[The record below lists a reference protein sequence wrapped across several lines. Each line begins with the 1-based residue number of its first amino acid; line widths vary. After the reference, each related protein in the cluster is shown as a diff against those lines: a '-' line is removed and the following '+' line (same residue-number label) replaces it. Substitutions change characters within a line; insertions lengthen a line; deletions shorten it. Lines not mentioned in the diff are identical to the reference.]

1 VARADQSPL
10 DLVRAAYLYCF
21 TPFEMARLGAEAAQR
36 GAYNRFAY
44 RQTLA
49 DHTSR
54 NITTP
59 NNDTLYA
66 SAWLDLSNGP
76 VTLTIPARE
85 QRYFSVAL
93 MDIFSD
99 NAHVLHGRAGAPT
112 NYLVVGPRWRGRSP
126 PNGRL
131 LRMTSAHGWLLGRVL
146 VNGASDIVASAGV
159 LRQIALSDVSAPE
172 ALQTFPRDPT
182 NPENLLETVNE
193 ALGRCDPGSAN
204 LRRARRFRS
213 VGVRPGARNA
223 FAALSPATQ
232 SLWRTTASAV
242 LNELRGN
249 TSISGQIRAGWIYPP
264 DSVGDFG
271 GDDHLRAAIA
281 LGGIGALPPHE
292 AIYFT
297 AMADSNGAPLDGV
310 HSYRWTLPPS
320 GMPVDAF
327 WSLSMYEM
335 DGPGRMFFVNNQI
348 NRYSIGDRTP
358 DLSFADDGA
367 LSITLSHMQNA
378 ANWLPAPNG
387 PFRVMLR
394 AYAPRPVLR
403 SGRWPIPALHRL

>member
-1 VARADQSPL
+1 
-10 DLVRAAYLYCF
+10 
-21 TPFEMARLGAEAAQR
+21 MARLGAEAAQR
-36 GAYNRFAY
+36 SAYNRFAY

-49 DHTSR
+49 DHTAR

-85 QRYFSVAL
+85 ERYFSVAL
-93 MDIFSD
+93 MDLFSD

-112 NYLVVGPRWRGRSP
+112 NHLIVGPSWHGRAP
-126 PNGRL
+126 PDKHL
-131 LRMTSAHGWLLGRVL
+131 LRMASAHGWLLGRVL
-146 VNGASDIVASAGV
+146 VNGASDIAASVDV
-159 LRQIALSDVSAPE
+159 LRQIVLSNVSVPE
-172 ALQTFPRDPT
+172 ALQTAPRDPT
-182 NPENLLETVNE
+182 DPENVLETVNE
-193 ALGRCDPGSAN
+193 ALGRCNPGSAN
-204 LRRARRFRS
+204 LRRARRFRN

-223 FAALSPATQ
+223 FAALPSATQ
-232 SLWRTTASAV
+232 SLWRTTAHAV

-249 TSISGQIRAGWIYPP
+249 TSVSGQIRTGWIYPP
-264 DSVGDFG
+264 DSVGNFG
-271 GDDHLRAAIA
+271 RDDHLRAAIA

-297 AMADSNGAPLDGV
+297 AMADSEGAPLDGAY
-310 HSYRWTLPPS
+310 SYRWTLPAS

-335 DGPGRMFFVNNQI
+335 DGPGRMFFVDNPI
-348 NRYSIGDRTP
+348 GRYSIGDRTP
-358 DLSFADDGA
+358 GLSFANDGA
-367 LSITLSHMQNA
+367 LSITLSHRPAA

-394 AYAPRPVLR
+394 AYAPRPALR